1 MLTPKYDAKTK
12 TYNIRISLNID
23 KKRIQKY
30 KSGFKTKKE
39 AFEWARRELDKNNK
53 NIILEFNTFYQ
64 LIDYF
69 LSVKKAS
76 NLAPVTIADY
86 EYYLNK
92 IKNELGN
99 IYLNQITT
107 PFLQE
112 YINKFQNKS
121 CLQKHIK
128 QTLSALFTLA
138 YNQNIIETNPFS
150 KIIKPKYIQKEINIY
165 DAKTIQNLL
174 KIIKN
179 EYPKYYSFTILLSVF
194 GLRPNEATALVE
206 DDIVLKDNQYFLKI
220 DKSISIVKNKVSGEK
235 NEYIK
240 EPKSNAGK
248 RLLPIDL
255 YFINELHYYK
265 ESNAIKSEY
274 LVCDINGNRITLNA
288 YEQAIERIAYKHG
301 LPKIT
306 PYGLRHSFG
315 NMNKSL
321 GNDSYTV
328 SRLMGHSDPSI
339 TLKYYY
345 HDDSVLNKSSLN
357 KIFDTIKIEK

>member
-12 TYNIRISLNID
+12 TYNIRISININ

-30 KSGFKTKKE
+30 KSGFITKK
-39 AFEWARRELDKNNK
+39 AALEWARKELENNSKNRPF
-53 NIILEFNTFYQ
+53 EFKTLYQ

-76 NLAPVTIADY
+76 NLAPITVADY
-86 EYYLNK
+86 EYYLYK

-99 IYLNQITT
+99 VYLNQITT

-138 YNQNIIETNPFS
+138 YNQNIIEHNPFA
-150 KIIKPKYIQKEINIY
+150 KIIKPKYVQKEISIF
-165 DAKTIQNLL
+165 DANAIQNLL
-174 KIIKN
+174 NIIKN

-206 DDIVLKDNQYFLKI
+206 SDIIFQDNQYFLKI
-220 DKSISIVKNKVSGEK
+220 SKSISVVKNRVTGEK
-235 NEYIK
+235 KEFIK

-248 RLLPIDL
+248 RILPIDL
-255 YFINELHYYK
+255 YFLKELHYYK
-265 ESNAIKSEY
+265 DCNAIKSDNI
-274 LVCDINGNRITLNA
+274 VCDINGSRLTLNA
-288 YEQAIERIAYKHG
+288 YEQALERILYKHG

-339 TLKYYY
+339 TLKYYFTMIVY
-345 HDDSVLNKSSLN
+345 
-357 KIFDTIKIEK
+357 